1 MGAAR
6 LSIMGLLLV
15 FAALP
20 AQADLEVI
28 PLKHRTAEQV
38 VPTLRSFVEPG
49 GALQGMNNQI
59 IIRASPGNIAEIRHL
74 LASIDTPLR
83 RLVISVR
90 QDGGGRI
97 EQRGASVSGSI
108 GADHGRVVIG
118 DPPPGSSG
126 IGVRIQDTHSTTDER
141 IVQQVQALE
150 GSPALIQIGQS
161 VPVPT
166 RTLIQ
171 TITGPV
177 VTDTVTYR
185 DLSTGFEVIPR
196 VSGDRVTLEIS
207 PQRETPGLY
216 APGSANVQR
225 IVTTASG
232 RLGEWFELGA
242 IVQDEA
248 REQFGILSGAS
259 GARLDNRRVWV
270 KVDEIQ

>member
-1 MGAAR
+1 MSPAR
-6 LSIMGLLLV
+6 SSIIGLWLI

-38 VPTLRSFVEPG
+38 VPMLRPFVEPG
-49 GALQGMNNQI
+49 GALQGINNQI
-59 IIRASPGNIAEIRHL
+59 IIRASPGNIAEIRRL

-83 RLVISVR
+83 RLLISVR
-90 QDGGGRI
+90 QDGGGNI
-97 EQRGASVSGSI
+97 ERRGASVSGTI
-108 GADHGRVVIG
+108 GAPHGRAVIG
-118 DPPPGSSG
+118 DPPPGLSG
-126 IGVRIQDTHSTTDER
+126 IEVRIQDSRATSDEK

-150 GSPALIQIGQS
+150 GSPTLIEIGQS

-177 VTDTVTYR
+177 LSDTVTYQ

-207 PQRETPGLY
+207 SQRETPGLY
-216 APGSANVQR
+216 GPGSANIQHLM
-225 IVTTASG
+225 TTASG
-232 RLGEWFELGA
+232 RLGEWFELGSIA
-242 IVQDEA
+242 QEKA
-248 REQFGILSGAS
+248 QEQSGILSGAS
-259 GARLDNRRVWV
+259 RARLDNRRIWV
-270 KVDEIQ
+270 KVDELK